1 MKTLT
6 ESDLDRKHHALDL
19 REAELKRRELALQEF
34 SKQLTTQH
42 ERLRALRA
50 DLLQQLGGQRRP
62 QPAPRW
68 PSGPRI
74 TKMLVDEDEWW
85 LKMLGRHTTRAA

>member
-1 MKTLT
+1 MTTLT
-6 ESDLDRKHHALDL
+6 ESDLDRRDHALGL
-19 REAELKRRELALQEF
+19 REEELRRRELALEEF

-50 DLLQQLGGQRRP
+50 DLLHQLGGQRRP

-68 PSGPRI
+68 PSGPRLSQ
-74 TKMLVDEDEWW
+74 MLVDEDEWW
-85 LKMLGRHTTRAA
+85 LKMLGRTTPAA

>member
-1 MKTLT
+1 VTTLC
-6 ESDLDRKHHALDL
+6 ESDIDRRKHDLDL
-19 REAELKRRELALQEF
+19 REAELTRREIALRDF

-50 DLLQQLGGQRRP
+50 DLLEQLGGQRRT

-68 PSGPRI
+68 PSGPRV
-74 TKMLVDEDEWW
+74 TAMLVDEDAWW
-85 LKMLGRHTTRAA
+85 LKMLARKTRAA

>member
-1 MKTLT
+1 MTTLS
-6 ESDLDRKHHALDL
+6 ESDLDRRRHALDL
-19 REAELKRRELALQEF
+19 REAEVARRESALSDF

-50 DLLQQLGGQRRP
+50 DLLRQLGGQRAS

-74 TKMLVDEDEWW
+74 TAMLVDENQWW
-85 LKMLGRHTTRAA
+85 SKMLGRNKSAA

>member
-1 MKTLT
+1 MTTLT
-6 ESDLDRKHHALDL
+6 ETDVERRHHALDL
-19 REAELKRRELALQEF
+19 REAELARREAALHDF

-50 DLLQQLGGQRRP
+50 DLLAQLGGQSRP

-68 PSGPRI
+68 PSGPRV
-74 TKMLVDEDEWW
+74 TAMLVDENEWW
-85 LKMLGRHTTRAA
+85 LKMLGRDARAA

>member
-1 MKTLT
+1 MTTLIT
-6 ESDLDRKHHALDL
+6 ETDVERRQHALDV
-19 REAELKRRELALQEF
+19 REAEVARREAALQDY

-50 DLLQQLGGQRRP
+50 DLLAQLGGESRP

-68 PSGPRI
+68 PSGPRV
-74 TKMLVDEDEWW
+74 TTMLVDEDQWW
-85 LKMLGRHTTRAA
+85 RKMLGRTRAA

>member
-1 MKTLT
+1 MPTLS
-6 ESDLDRKHHALDL
+6 ESDLDRRQHDLDL
-19 REAELKRRELALQEF
+19 RDAELSRREAALQDF

-50 DLLQQLGGQRRP
+50 DLLEQLGGQRRP

-68 PSGPRI
+68 PSGPRV
-74 TKMLVDEDEWW
+74 TAMLVDEDEWW
-85 LKMLGRHTTRAA
+85 LKMLGRVTHAA